1 VLYLAREAV
10 GWGPAEAV
18 LTPANQLRA
27 RAMAEGWDPEA
38 EACSRGAA

>member
-1 VLYLAREAV
+1 
-10 GWGPAEAV
+10 V